1 MFGEAF
7 MNMYTEKNENFKTGF
22 FEIDDCICGVP
33 KGSIIT
39 IGARTAMGKT
49 SFAIS
54 VCNQLLDMDK
64 KVLFCELEENLVS
77 TEKKFI
83 YTKTRLSKLNC
94 PWVAN
99 NMDSKEWNEISHAM
113 NYYGNKPLTLLCK
126 PTLTTEEIEEKVK
139 EGKPDILF
147 IDSIQCLKMPKAPNM
162 TDAINLAVKE
172 IRRIAVE
179 NDLIVVL
186 TSQVSRGTESRYDHR
201 PLLSDLRNSSLLEE
215 VSDLV
220 LLLYRPEYYEPQDFE
235 LKGKAEVLIAK
246 NRFGKLDLV
255 QMYFYKGIFAD
266 RMCENSEEE

>member
-7 MNMYTEKNENFKTGF
+7 MNMYTEKPENFKTGF
-22 FEIDDCICGVP
+22 FDIDDCICGVP

-39 IGARTAMGKT
+39 IGARPAMGKT

-54 VCNQLLDMDK
+54 VCNRLLYMDK
-64 KVLFCELEENLVS
+64 KVLFCELGESLVS
-77 TEKKFI
+77 IEQRFI

-94 PWVAN
+94 SWFTN
-99 NMDSKEWNEISHAM
+99 NMESEEWNEVINAM
-113 NYYGNKPLTLLCK
+113 NYYGNKPLTTLCK
-126 PTLTTEEIEEKVK
+126 TTLTTEEIEEKIK
-139 EGKPDILF
+139 EEKPDILF

-172 IRRIAVE
+172 VKRIAVE

-186 TSQVSRGTESRYDHR
+186 TSQLSRGTEARYDHR

-215 VSDLV
+215 ISDLV
-220 LLLYRPEYYEPQDFE
+220 LLIYRPEYYDPEDVD

-246 NRFGKLDLV
+246 NRFGILALV
-255 QMYFYKGIFAD
+255 PLYFYKGIFAD
-266 RMCENSEEE
+266 RMSENSEAE